1 MERKGSQRERGVER
15 KRTAEVFSIMNQR
28 GRSLRLGP
36 GLRSENPGWQKAAYL
51 KLCSDI
57 NVSKEF

>member
-28 GRSLRLGP
+28 GRRWWLNLIVTLVGSR
-36 GLRSENPGWQKAAYL
+36 N
-51 KLCSDI
+51 
-57 NVSKEF
+57 

>member
-1 MERKGSQRERGVER
+1 
-15 KRTAEVFSIMNQR
+15 MNQR